1 MDMYLASRRRFVAGV
16 GTLVALP
23 SLARAQTG
31 KPVTV
36 VASFPAGGTLDTPAR
51 LVANA
56 MAAASGR
63 SFVVENI
70 AGAGG
75 MIGAANVASAPP
87 DGTRLLLTSSAQTI
101 AQATYKKPLYDI
113 VTGFDHIGMFGS
125 WATALVGGPSAPAKT
140 LVDLVA
146 QARKNPGRFNIA
158 TPGNGTAPH
167 LLVAILSQRAG
178 IEVQHVPYKGA
189 APAIQDVLAGRVEYM
204 ATGLS
209 ALLPHVQAGTMNA
222 LAIAAPQR
230 APQLP
235 DVPTFAENFP
245 GVELNVWLGLSAP
258 KGLPAGEKAR
268 LEALLKQVTETA
280 AFRQSMAAAQLDLRY
295 IDGATMADM
304 VRKELVT
311 FRETAQKAGLTIE

>member
-1 MDMYLASRRRFVAGV
+1 M
-16 GTLVALP
+16 P
-23 SLARAQTG
+23 SLVRAQTS
-31 KPVTV
+31 KPVTI

-56 MAAASGR
+56 LSVASGR
-63 SFVVENI
+63 NFIVENI

-75 MIGAANVASAPP
+75 MIGAANVANAPP
-87 DGTRLLLTSSAQTI
+87 DGSRLLLTSSAQTI

-113 VTGFDHIGMFGS
+113 VSGFEHIGMFGS
-125 WATALVGGPSAPAKT
+125 WATALVGGPSATAKT
-140 LVDLVA
+140 LVDLVE
-146 QARKNPGRFNIA
+146 QAKKNPGRLNIA

-189 APAIQDVLAGRVEYM
+189 APAIQDVLAGRVDYM

-209 ALLPHVQAGTMNA
+209 ALLPHVQAGNMTA
-222 LAIAAPQR
+222 LAVAAPQR

-235 DVPTFAENFP
+235 EVPTFAEKFP

-268 LEALLKQVTETA
+268 LEALLKHVSENAT
-280 AFRQSMAAAQLDLRY
+280 FRQNMSAAQLDLRY
-295 IDGATMADM
+295 VDAATMTDM

-311 FRETAQKAGLTIE
+311 FRETALKAGLTIE